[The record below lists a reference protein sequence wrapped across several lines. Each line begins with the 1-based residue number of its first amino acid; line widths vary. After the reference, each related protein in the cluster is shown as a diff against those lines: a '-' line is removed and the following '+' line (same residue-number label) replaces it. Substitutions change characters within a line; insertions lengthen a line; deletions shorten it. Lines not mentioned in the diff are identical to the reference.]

1 MKAPRVAII
10 GAGFGGLAAA
20 IELRRA
26 GIDTFTIYERASEV
40 GGVWQANS
48 YPGAACDVP
57 SVTYQFSYDLNGNWS
72 RRFGTQ
78 AEIRDYLRDVAVRHG
93 VREQIRFDTEV
104 SELRWDEQRAVW
116 SLTLV
121 GGEHREAEIVIC
133 APGQLS
139 NPNTPQLPGQDEFA
153 GAQFHSAQW
162 DHDVDLS
169 GRRVVVVGGGATA
182 IQVVPAI
189 ADQTRHLTVLQR
201 SPSWVVGKWDR
212 RPGRIERLPSL
223 QRAYHNATWLWYE
236 ARYPAVLRR
245 TRPVGAIWE
254 VLLKRRIARTLRDP
268 QKVAA
273 AIPDFQLGC
282 NRILL
287 SRDWYRTL
295 ARPDVDVFREG
306 VAELRA
312 GGVRTTGGRELDA
325 DVVIWCTG
333 FTANRYLAPM
343 QVTGRGGM
351 PIDEA
356 WRDGPEAYLGMTA
369 PGFPNLFMVYGP
381 NTNSLTNTIVYLLER
396 QAAYIRQAVEH
407 LRATG
412 GTLEVRRDVHDKFNA
427 ELTRRFKR
435 TVFTTGCPGWYK
447 SASGKVVS
455 VWVGSH
461 IEYGRRTRRF
471 DPAVFVHKDA
481 AAEKAAAPAVPE

>member
-1 MKAPRVAII
+1 MTEPRIAII

-26 GIDTFTIYERASEV
+26 GIDAFTIYERASEV

-57 SVTYQFSYDLNGNWS
+57 SVTYQFSYELNGDWS

-78 AEIRDYLRDVAVRHG
+78 AEIRDYLRAVAIRRG
-93 VREQIRFDTEV
+93 VRERVRFDTEV
-104 SELRWDEQRAVW
+104 RELRWDEQRAVW
-116 SLTLV
+116 SLTLAD
-121 GGEHREAEIVIC
+121 GGRAEAEIVIC

-139 NPNTPQLPGQDEFA
+139 NPNIPQVPGQDEFA
-153 GAQFHSAQW
+153 GVQFHSAQW
-162 DHDVDLS
+162 DHDVGLR

-189 ADQTRHLTVLQR
+189 TGQVEHLTVLQR

-212 RPGRIERLPSL
+212 RPAWIERRRSL

-236 ARYPAVLRR
+236 ARYPAVLRW
-245 TRPVGAIWE
+245 TRPIGVVWE
-254 VLLKRRIARTLRDP
+254 ARLKRMIARTLGDP

-273 AIPDFQLGC
+273 ATPDYQLGC

-295 ARPDVDVFREG
+295 ARQDVDVFREG
-306 VAELRA
+306 VERMSP
-312 GGVRTTGGRELDA
+312 GGLLTTGGRELDA

-343 QVTGRGGM
+343 TVTGRDGLA
-351 PIDEA
+351 IDEA
-356 WRDGPEAYLGMTA
+356 WRDGPQAYLGMTA

-396 QAAYIRQAVEH
+396 QAGYIRQAVEH

-412 GTLEVRRDVHDKFNA
+412 GTIEVRRDVHDAFNA
-427 ELTRRFKR
+427 ELTRRFER

-447 SASGKVVS
+447 SASGRVVS

-471 DPAVFVHKDA
+471 DPTVFVHGDS
-481 AAEKAAAPAVPE
+481 AAENATGPALPR

>member
-1 MKAPRVAII
+1 MSEPRIAII

-20 IELRRA
+20 IELQRA
-26 GIDTFTIYERASEV
+26 GIGTFTIYERASEV

-57 SVTYQFSYDLNGNWS
+57 SVTYQFSSELNGNWS

-78 AEIRDYLRDVAVRHG
+78 PEIRDYLRDVAVRHG
-93 VREQIRFDTEV
+93 IRERIRFGAAV
-104 SELRWDEQRAVW
+104 SALDWDEQRALW
-116 SLTLV
+116 SLTLA
-121 GGEHREAEIVIC
+121 GGELVEAEIVIC
-133 APGQLS
+133 ATGQLS
-139 NPNTPQLPGQDEFA
+139 NPNIPQLPGQDEFA
-153 GAQFHSAQW
+153 GAQFHSAEW
-162 DHDVDLS
+162 NHDVELR

-189 ADQTRHLTVLQR
+189 AGQVRHLTVLQR
-201 SPSWVVGKWDR
+201 SPSWVVGKWDW
-212 RPGRIERLPSL
+212 RPAWIERRRSL
-223 QRAYHNATWLWYE
+223 QRLYHDATWLWYE
-236 ARYPAVLRR
+236 ARYPAVLRWS
-245 TRPVGAIWE
+245 RPIGALWE
-254 VLLKRRIARTLRDP
+254 ARLKRRIATVLRDP
-268 QKVAA
+268 QKIAA
-273 AIPDFQLGC
+273 AIPDYQLGC

-306 VAELRA
+306 IERMSADGLL
-312 GGVRTTGGRELDA
+312 TTGGRELGA
-325 DVVIWCTG
+325 DIVIWCTG

-343 QVTGRGGM
+343 SVTGRDGLA
-351 PIDEA
+351 IDEA
-356 WRDGPEAYLGMTA
+356 WRDGPQAYLGMTA

-407 LRATG
+407 LRAAG
-412 GTLEVRRDVHDKFNA
+412 GTLEVRRDVHDAFNA
-427 ELTRRFKR
+427 ELTRRFGR

-447 SASGKVVS
+447 SASGRVVS

-471 DPAVFVHKDA
+471 DPSLFVHGDA
-481 AAEKAAAPAVPE
+481 AAEKAAGPAVP